1 MAYIPYTVRQVEKT
15 ESWRFM
21 FLDVVVIVVAW
32 AFTQQY
38 RRRRTSHANQGG
50 SSTGCFFPLSRSIY
64 HDSAFSVSQVP
75 LSSSISQA
83 YTLSV
88 RLVKSSYDSPST
100 CKDDA
105 ASYYEVARQVE
116 AEFAFYSSY
125 SALAL
130 EFIWETEKIPALD
143 GPHGA

>member
-1 MAYIPYTVRQVEKT
+1 M
-15 ESWRFM
+15 
-21 FLDVVVIVVAW
+21 
-32 AFTQQY
+32 
-38 RRRRTSHANQGG
+38 
-50 SSTGCFFPLSRSIY
+50 
-64 HDSAFSVSQVP
+64 
-75 LSSSISQA
+75 
-83 YTLSV
+83 SV

-116 AEFAFYSSY
+116 AKFAFYPSY